1 MDYSKNKDKY
11 DSTNEEIER
20 AVPPHSKV
28 LDVGCTTGKL
38 AKALKRKKCQ
48 VTGVDIDRSSLNLAR
63 RYCQSTILA
72 NVEDCKLLAKKLQ
85 GEKFD
90 VVVLGDVLE
99 HLKYPKELLVALKKH
114 LKQNALIV
122 SSTPNSAFIWM
133 RMKFL
138 LGNLSYSKNG
148 GLMDE
153 DHLRFYS
160 FQTARA
166 LFEES
171 GYEII
176 SVKPSSHGINNPKY
190 FAIKILAK
198 ILPSVFAIHIL
209 IQAQKK
215 PTA

>member
-1 MDYSKNKDKY
+1 MDYSKNKSKY
-11 DSTNEEIER
+11 DSTNKEIER
-20 AVPPHSKV
+20 AVTPGSKV
-28 LDVGCTTGKL
+28 LDIGCTTGKL
-38 AKALKRKKCQ
+38 AKALKKKKCQ
-48 VTGVDIDRSSLNLAR
+48 VTGIDIDQTSLSLAR
-63 RYCQSTILA
+63 KYCQNTILVD
-72 NVEDCKLLAKKLQ
+72 VEDRKVLAKKLR

-99 HLKYPKELLVALKKH
+99 HLKYPEELLVALKKH
-114 LKQNALIV
+114 LKQNSFII
-122 SSTPNSAFIWM
+122 SSIPNSAFIWM

-138 LGNLSYSKNG
+138 LGNFNYSKNG

-160 FQTARA
+160 FQTAQA
-166 LFEES
+166 LFERS
-171 GYEII
+171 GYKII

-190 FAIKILAK
+190 FAIKALAK
-198 ILPSVFAIHIL
+198 IFPSIFAIHIL